1 MDLFYGI
8 ICIIFL
14 IYLFRKDG
22 KKGRISRKYNKND
35 YEIVNKQK
43 ANPKPEKTIK
53 KIKTKKR
60 STVRPIAKDKKSA
73 YIQNC
78 WDEVE
83 KEYRSKR

>member
-35 YEIVNKQK
+35 YEVVNKQK
-43 ANPKPEKTIK
+43 ATPKPEKK
-53 KIKTKKR
+53 VKPKKR

-83 KEYRSKR
+83 KEYKSKR

>member
-14 IYLFRKDG
+14 VYLFKKDRKQ
-22 KKGRISRKYNKND
+22 GRINRKYNKND
-35 YEIVNKQK
+35 YEVINKQK
-43 ANPKPEKTIK
+43 PPKPAKTIK
-53 KIKTKKR
+53 KVKPTKR
-60 STVRPIAKDKKSA
+60 SKVRPIAKDKKSA
-73 YIQNC
+73 YIQSC